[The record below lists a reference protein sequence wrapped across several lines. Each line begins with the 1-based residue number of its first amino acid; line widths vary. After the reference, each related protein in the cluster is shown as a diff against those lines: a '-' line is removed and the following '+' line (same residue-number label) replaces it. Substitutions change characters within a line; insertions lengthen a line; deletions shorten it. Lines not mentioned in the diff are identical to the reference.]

1 MPSYSSD
8 PTIVAKLQT
17 QQALQ
22 AFAQQKQPH
31 VQDAA
36 VASSTEKLEAV
47 GKSVVDVPKAKAKVT
62 AWLVLND
69 ISMSLPCTG
78 VIRFR
83 AGQVIDDPRISNAI
97 VAAGGKLK
105 SIVG

>member
-1 MPSYSSD
+1 MPSFSSD

-22 AFAQQKQPH
+22 QFAQEKQPH
-31 VQDAA
+31 VQAAA
-36 VASSTEKLEAV
+36 VELSTAKLVAS
-47 GKSVVDVPKAKAKVT
+47 GKAVVDVPKPKAKVT

-83 AGQVIDDPRISNAI
+83 AGQVIDDPRISAAI
-97 VAAGGKLK
+97 VAAGGVLK
-105 SIVG
+105 SIV